1 MYRIRRYSLPVSE
14 LHILSA
20 IHNSSLLRKLGNIQ
34 RSRPCMKTVR
44 PAQFSTRVSAVLK
57 LIYLQVSRTSVYGT
71 KIKTGIVCVCK
82 LGNEW
87 LLLPSVADY
96 PALSNVRRKTV
107 CSQCGYEKCTSVCTF
122 QLEFRQ
128 AYACR
133 NIDYIQR
140 FRHSCRNNGC
150 TSGFL
155 RAEPLS
161 VIWKMG
167 WVLGKG
173 RNF

>member
-14 LHILSA
+14 LHTKVQFTTRERTAFPASMPKRIKDLFWGKSTG
-20 IHNSSLLRKLGNIQ
+20 RTPVQGKVW
-34 RSRPCMKTVR
+34 RVCMKTVR
-44 PAQFSTRVSAVLK
+44 PAQFSTRVSAALK

-107 CSQCGYEKCTSVCTF
+107 CSQCGKER
-122 QLEFRQ
+122 EGFRE
-128 AYACR
+128 R
-133 NIDYIQR
+133 EE
-140 FRHSCRNNGC
+140 
-150 TSGFL
+150 TL
-155 RAEPLS
+155 P
-161 VIWKMG
+161 
-167 WVLGKG
+167 
-173 RNF
+173 